1 MDNQVLTPSIPPA
14 SPITTLQ
21 SDLPVSE
28 IVSALKSAPAVTPPT
43 SPLQEITSP
52 PVSPVIPAAPAVP
65 TTPVA
70 PTPTPAAPA
79 PQSEAQI
86 PSISE
91 GQTTNPLFEDPDK
104 VISPGNK

>member
-28 IVSALKSAPAVTPPT
+28 IVSALKSARPSPPT

-104 VISPGNK
+104 VISRGIND

>member
-43 SPLQEITSP
+43 SPLQEITPAP
-52 PVSPVIPAAPAVP
+52 PA
-65 TTPVA
+65 
-70 PTPTPAAPA
+70 A